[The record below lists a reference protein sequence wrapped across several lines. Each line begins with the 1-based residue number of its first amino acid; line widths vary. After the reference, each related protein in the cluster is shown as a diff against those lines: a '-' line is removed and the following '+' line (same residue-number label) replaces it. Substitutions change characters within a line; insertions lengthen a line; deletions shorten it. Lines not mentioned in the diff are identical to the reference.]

1 MKAGIEYKLFSENRE
16 MLDFL
21 NFTER
26 KIRKLEISDEKIAGG
41 KFRSY
46 IIETIGL
53 KPNERKILHDEKMTA
68 FIVEVSHKGSAYS
81 KLLDILLA
89 YKKGEIKRCIFV
101 TQTHALAVRR
111 NRIKNP
117 DSNVDGN
124 RIYYEDAC
132 KTIQSYT
139 ETFLDLPMGILGID
153 INK

>member
-1 MKAGIEYKLFSENRE
+1 MRTEIEYKSFNGNRE
-16 MLDFL
+16 MFDSL
-21 NFTER
+21 NITER
-26 KIRKLEISDEKIAGG
+26 KIRNLEITDENIAGG
-41 KFRSY
+41 KFRSNL
-46 IIETIGL
+46 IEIIGL
-53 KPNERKILHDEKMTA
+53 KVNKRKILHDEKGTA

-101 TQTHALAVRR
+101 TQTYALAVRR

-124 RIYYEDAC
+124 RIFYENAC
-132 KTIQSYT
+132 KTLQSYT
-139 ETFLDLPMGILGID
+139 ETFLDIPLGILGID